1 MRRVL
6 ATALLTLVA
15 SAAGTVTATAQGE
28 HFIGAITCTKSLTS
42 GLTCSGKAAGLG
54 NRATAAFLSAESVR
68 ADYICVNRGGN
79 TAPGQ
84 GTEFNRVVGPSRN
97 FNPRNGQITFNNV
110 NLPIPDA
117 PSAPDAGCPNGNW
130 RLDLTR
136 VVYNDVVLHIQQNGT
151 DILFKDLGDI
161 VIPPEGTVVF

>member
-28 HFIGAITCTKSLTS
+28 HFIGAITCTKSLSS
-42 GLTCSGKAAGLG
+42 GLTCAGKAAGLG
-54 NRATAAFLSAESVR
+54 NRATSAFLSAESVQ
-68 ADYICVNRGGN
+68 AEYICVNRGGN

-84 GTEFNRVVGPSRN
+84 GTEFNVVVGPSRN
-97 FNPRNGQITFNNV
+97 FNPRNGQITFTNV

-117 PSAPDAGCPNGNW
+117 PSSRDVCPNGNW
-130 RLDLTR
+130 TVNLTR
-136 VVYNDVVLHIQQNGT
+136 VFYEDVVLHIQQNGT
-151 DILFKDLGDI
+151 DILFKELGDI
-161 VIPPEGTVVF
+161 AIPPEGTVVF

>member
-54 NRATAAFLSAESVR
+54 NRPTAAFLTADSVQAE
-68 ADYICVNRGGN
+68 YICVNRGGN

-84 GTEFNRVVGPSRN
+84 GTEFNTVVGPTRN
-97 FNPRNGQITFNNV
+97 FNPRNGQITFTNV
-110 NLPIPDA
+110 NLPIPEA
-117 PSAPDAGCPNGNW
+117 PSSRDVCPNGNW
-130 RLDLTR
+130 TVNLTR
-136 VVYNDVVLHIQQNGT
+136 VEYDHVVLHIQQGGT

>member
-6 ATALLTLVA
+6 ATALLTLIA

-28 HFIGAITCTKSLTS
+28 HFIGAVTCTKSLTS

-54 NRATAAFLSAESVR
+54 NSATAAFLSADSVE
-68 ADYICVNRGGN
+68 AEYICVNRGGN

-84 GTEFNRVVGPSRN
+84 GTEFNRVDGPTRN
-97 FNPRNGQITFNNV
+97 FNPRNGQITFTNV
-110 NLPIPDA
+110 NLPIPTA
-117 PSAPDAGCPNGNW
+117 PSSRDACPNGNW
-130 RLDLTR
+130 NLRLTR
-136 VVYNDVVLHIQQNGT
+136 IAYDNVVLHIQQNGT
-151 DILFKDLGDI
+151 DILTKNIGDV